1 MSSNVSYLS
10 GRYKIIDRNTKNILQ
25 WKVIV
30 QFDPVIS
37 LHPEYDSGYGMMSNP
52 ISYSYFSQS
61 YMMIRLIKY

>member
-1 MSSNVSYLS
+1 MSSNVSYLPE
-10 GRYKIIDRNTKNILQ
+10 RYKIFDGNTKNTLQ

-30 QFDPVIS
+30 QFDPAIS

-61 YMMIRLIKY
+61 YMMIQLIKY